1 MKTKEVLE
9 FAEHKIN
16 EAKRS
21 LQRIE
26 RQKEIL
32 DQKEEELKEALIRW
46 ENLAHELSKETTIET
61 ADIVPDLNAVRL
73 SDACH
78 YILRSKGHGLQAKEL
93 VVELREHGRM
103 INAKNPV
110 DSVHK
115 MLLRDRRFY
124 RPGDHGTY
132 WELDEWKVLPLDETQ
147 EQL

>member
-1 MKTKEVLE
+1 MKEKEVLE

-16 EAKRS
+16 ETKRS
-21 LQRIE
+21 LQRVE
-26 RQKEIL
+26 RQRELL
-32 DQKEEELKEALIRW
+32 DQKEEELKQALNRW
-46 ENLAHELSKETTIET
+46 ENLAHELSKETTIAT
-61 ADIVPDLNAVRL
+61 GDIVPDLNAVRL
-73 SDACH
+73 SDAC
-78 YILRSKGHGLQAKEL
+78 YYVMRSKGRGLQAKEL
-93 VVELREHGRM
+93 VVELRERGRV

-147 EQL
+147 GQL